1 MNKKLVAALT
11 LSALL
16 LSTNSFAANE
26 TQKLDAIKKLGLK
39 IDQSI
44 NKSNLKDEIKLQNG
58 ITLKFDKE
66 GKLIGI
72 DALSS
77 TEKLLSGKSDA
88 NFEDYLNSTISK
100 LQKDG
105 YIPKE
110 YKLVDKQDILDNGYK
125 VVFEKENSFNVKNPY
140 NIITVSF
147 DKKTNELKTFNKI
160 EKFEVTKAPS
170 VKIEDAKKVAIEKL
184 KGIKDFDETKIKSE
198 TTVVDIDKLPTKFT
212 QNKGLAVSHV
222 FEYEGTKVYVDAN
235 TKELLGADKL
245 KSNDDTQSKKQYLV
259 SRIYGKDRIDTSI
272 QIAKSYIKT
281 SEFAILANQNN
292 FPDSLSAT
300 VLSKKYNAPILLTDA
315 IKADKGL
322 IQEIKRL
329 QTKYFVKIGGEKSI
343 SNEVATQLLPKES
356 KVKSYKG
363 ADRYATNAEII
374 KEFKDA
380 DTCIIAS
387 GENFADSLSIGAF
400 ATKNGYPIV
409 LVQKDKINDV
419 TKQALKDS
427 KIKKCYIVG
436 GENSVS
442 KSLEKEL
449 PQVIERISGND
460 RYETSLKIA
469 DKFYKDA
476 QGAYLASGEVF
487 ADSLAINPI
496 AARFDVP
503 LILTPKDKLP
513 QKTQQY
519 LEKSKIVQVAII
531 GGEKTVSKQIQ
542 QELAKTNPNVAT
554 SVTFTY
560 TKDGKKITRELTN
573 AEANELAKLMNENKK
588 HVTGER
594 LKSIFD
600 NYFTLVG
607 ANGKTKVAVSVNI
620 DKDEVVIDD
629 AILEKGAKL
638 NKDNDLAK
646 QYIKF
651 IENLQQN

>member
-1 MNKKLVAALT
+1 MNKKIIVGLMITAT
-11 LSALL
+11 F
-16 LSTNSFAANE
+16 LSTTSLASNE
-26 TQKLDAIKKLGLK
+26 SKKLETLKNFDLK
-39 IDQSI
+39 IDEQI
-44 NKSNLKDEIKLQNG
+44 DKNNLKDEIVLQNG
-58 ITLKFDKE
+58 VRLKFDEK
-66 GKLIGI
+66 GNLIEY
-72 DALSS
+72 DALNNTAKIRTRSV
-77 TEKLLSGKSDA
+77 DA
-88 NFEDYLNSTISK
+88 NFGDYLNSTIAK

-105 YIPKE
+105 YIPKK

-140 NIITVSF
+140 NIIIVSF

-160 EKFEVTKAPS
+160 EKFEVTKAPTA
-170 VKIEDAKKVAIEKL
+170 KLEDAKKVAIEKL
-184 KGIKDFDETKIKSE
+184 KSIKDFDETKVKSE
-198 TTVVDIDKLPTKFT
+198 TSVINIDNLSTKFT
-212 QNKGLAVSHV
+212 KNKGLVVAYV

-235 TKELLGADKL
+235 TKELLGEDKL
-245 KSNDDTQSKKQYLV
+245 KSDDNTQSTKQYVV

-272 QIAKSYIKT
+272 QIAKSYIKS

-300 VLSKKYNAPILLTDA
+300 VLSKKFNAPILLTDA
-315 IKADKGL
+315 KTADKGL

-343 SNEVATQLLPKES
+343 SNEVAKQLLPEKS
-356 KVKSYKG
+356 KVRSFKG

-387 GENFADSLSIGAF
+387 GENFADSLSIGAY

-409 LVQKDKINDV
+409 LVQKNKINDV

-449 PQVIERISGND
+449 PQVIERIAGND

-476 QGAYLASGEVF
+476 EGAYLASGEVF

-496 AARFDVP
+496 AAKFDVP

-513 QKTQQY
+513 QKTLEY
-519 LEKSKIVQVAII
+519 LEKSKIIQVAII

-542 QELAKTNPNVAT
+542 QELAKNNQEVAT
-554 SVTFTY
+554 TVTFTY
-560 TKDGKKITRELTN
+560 TKDGKKVTRELTN
-573 AEANELAKLMNENKK
+573 AEANELAKLMKEHDKYVK
-588 HVTGER
+588 DPR

-607 ANGKTKVAVSVNI
+607 NNGRTKVAVSVNI
-620 DKDEVVIDD
+620 EKDEVVIDD
-629 AILEKGAKL
+629 AILKKGATL
-638 NKDNDLAK
+638 NKDNELAK

-651 IENLQQN
+651 IENLKQK

>member
-1 MNKKLVAALT
+1 MNKKIIVGLMITAT
-11 LSALL
+11 F
-16 LSTNSFAANE
+16 LSTTSLASNE
-26 TQKLDAIKKLGLK
+26 SKKLETLKNFDLK
-39 IDQSI
+39 IDEQI
-44 NKSNLKDEIKLQNG
+44 DKNNLKDEIVMQNG
-58 ITLKFDKE
+58 VRLKFDEK
-66 GKLIGI
+66 GNLIEY
-72 DALSS
+72 DALNNTAKIRTRSVDV
-77 TEKLLSGKSDA
+77 K
-88 NFEDYLNSTISK
+88 FEDYLNSTISK
-100 LQKDG
+100 LKKDG
-105 YIPKE
+105 YIPE
-110 YKLVDKQDILDNGYK
+110 GYKLVDQQDILDNGYK

-160 EKFEVTKAPS
+160 GDFEVTKAPT
-170 VKIEDAKKVAIEKL
+170 VKLEDAKKIATDKL
-184 KGIKDFDETKIKSE
+184 KSIKDFDESKVKSE
-198 TTVVDIDKLPTKFT
+198 TSVINIDTLSTKFT
-212 QNKGLAVSHV
+212 QSKGLVVAYV
-222 FEYEGTKVYVDAN
+222 FEYEDTKVYVDAN
-235 TKELLGADKL
+235 TKEFLGADKL
-245 KSNDDTQSKKQYLV
+245 KANTEKQFIV

-315 IKADKGL
+315 IKADKSL

-329 QTKYFVKIGGEKSI
+329 QTKNFIKIGGENSI
-343 SNEVATQLLPKES
+343 SNKVATELLPEGS
-356 KVKSYKG
+356 KVRSFKG

-419 TKQALKDS
+419 TKQALKNT
-427 KIKKCYIVG
+427 KIKKYYIVG

-449 PQVIERISGND
+449 PQVIERIAGND

-469 DKFYKDA
+469 DKFYKNA

-513 QKTQQY
+513 QKTLEY
-519 LEKSKIVQVAII
+519 LDNSKIVQIAII

-542 QELAKTNPNVAT
+542 QELVKTNPNVAT
-554 SVTFTY
+554 SVKFTY
-560 TKDGKKITRELTN
+560 TKDGKKVTRELTN
-573 AEANELAKLMNENKK
+573 TEANELAKLMNENKK
-588 HVTGER
+588 YVTGER

-607 ANGKTKVAVSVNI
+607 ANGRTKVAVSVNI
-620 DKDEVVIDD
+620 GKDEVVIDD
-629 AILEKGAKL
+629 AITEKGATL

>member
-1 MNKKLVAALT
+1 MNKKILAGVLLT
-11 LSALL
+11 SLL
-16 LSTNSFAANE
+16 IGTNSFAANE
-26 TQKLDAIKKLGLK
+26 TKKIDTLEDFGLKLDSKLDK
-39 IDQSI
+39 T
-44 NKSNLKDEIKLQNG
+44 NLADEIKLENG
-58 ITLKFDKE
+58 VTLKFDKD
-66 GKLIGI
+66 GKLVLLDG
-72 DALSS
+72 LSA
-77 TEKLLSGKSDA
+77 KADILKAKSDEK
-88 NFEDYLNSTISK
+88 FEDYKNKTLDMLK
-100 LQKDG
+100 KEG

-125 VVFEKENSFNVKNPY
+125 VVFEKENSYNIKNPY

-160 EKFEVTKAPS
+160 EKFEVTKAPTA
-170 VKIEDAKKVAIEKL
+170 KLADAKKVAIEKL
-184 KGIKDFDETKIKSE
+184 KSIKDFDETKIKSE
-198 TTVVDIDKLPTKFT
+198 TSVINIDNLPTKFT
-212 QNKGLAVSHV
+212 KSKGLVVAYV
-222 FEYEGTKVYVDAN
+222 FEYEDTKVYVDAN

-245 KSNDDTQSKKQYLV
+245 KTNENTQSTKPYVV

-315 IKADKGL
+315 KRADKSL

-343 SNEVATQLLPKES
+343 SNEVAKQLLPEKS
-356 KVKSYKG
+356 KVRSFKG

-387 GENFADSLSIGAF
+387 GENFADSLSIGAY

-409 LVQKDKINDV
+409 LVQKNKINDV
-419 TKQALKDS
+419 TKQALKNS

-449 PQVIERISGND
+449 PQVIERIAGND

-476 QGAYLASGEVF
+476 EGAYLASGEVF

-496 AARFDVP
+496 AAKFDVP

-513 QKTQQY
+513 QKTFEY
-519 LEKSKIVQVAII
+519 LEKSKIIQVAII

-542 QELAKTNPNVAT
+542 QKLAKNNQEVAT
-554 SVTFTY
+554 TVTFTY
-560 TKDGKKITRELTN
+560 TKDGKKVTRELTN
-573 AEANELAKLMNENKK
+573 AEANELAKLMNEHDKYVKNP
-588 HVTGER
+588 R
-594 LKSIFD
+594 LKSIFN

-607 ANGKTKVAVSVNI
+607 ANGRTKVAVSVNI
-620 DKDEVVIDD
+620 
-629 AILEKGAKL
+629 EKMKS
-638 NKDNDLAK
+638 
-646 QYIKF
+646 
-651 IENLQQN
+651 

>member
-1 MNKKLVAALT
+1 MNKKIIVGLMITAT
-11 LSALL
+11 F
-16 LSTNSFAANE
+16 LSTTSLASNE
-26 TQKLDAIKKLGLK
+26 SKKLETLKNFDLK
-39 IDQSI
+39 IDEQI
-44 NKSNLKDEIKLQNG
+44 DKNNLKDEIVLQNG
-58 ITLKFDKE
+58 VRLKFDEK
-66 GKLIGI
+66 GNLIEY
-72 DALSS
+72 DALNNTAKIRTRSV
-77 TEKLLSGKSDA
+77 DA
-88 NFEDYLNSTISK
+88 NFGDYLNSTISK
-100 LQKDG
+100 LQKEG

-140 NIITVSF
+140 NIIIVSF

-160 EKFEVTKAPS
+160 GDFEVTKKPTI
-170 VKIEDAKKVAIEKL
+170 KIEDAKKVAIEKL
-184 KGIKDFDETKIKSE
+184 KSIKDFDETKVKSE
-198 TTVVDIDKLPTKFT
+198 TSVINIDNLSTKFT
-212 QNKGLAVSHV
+212 KNKGLVVAYV
-222 FEYEGTKVYVDAN
+222 FEYEDTKVYVDAN
-235 TKELLGADKL
+235 TKELLGSDKL
-245 KSNDDTQSKKQYLV
+245 KSNANTQSTKPYVV

-272 QIAKSYIKT
+272 QIAKSYIKS

-300 VLSKKYNAPILLTDA
+300 VLSKKFNAPILLTDA
-315 IKADKGL
+315 KTADKGL

-343 SNEVATQLLPKES
+343 SNEVATQLLPEGS

-387 GENFADSLSIGAF
+387 GENFADSLSIGAY

-409 LVQKDKINDV
+409 LVQKNKINDV
-419 TKQALKDS
+419 TKQALKNS

-436 GENSVS
+436 GENSIS

-449 PQVIERISGND
+449 PQVIERIAGND

-476 QGAYLASGEVF
+476 EGAYLASGEVF

-496 AARFDVP
+496 AAKFDVP

-513 QKTQQY
+513 QKTFEY
-519 LEKSKIVQVAII
+519 LEKSKIIQVAII

-542 QELAKTNPNVAT
+542 QELAKTNQEVAT
-554 SVTFTY
+554 SVQFTY
-560 TKDGKKITRELTN
+560 TKDGKKVTRELTN
-573 AEANELAKLMNENKK
+573 AEADELAKLMNEHDKYVK
-588 HVTGER
+588 DQR
-594 LKSIFD
+594 LKSIFN

-607 ANGKTKVAVSVNI
+607 ANGRTKVAVSVNI
-620 DKDEVVIDD
+620 EKNEVVIDD
-629 AILEKGAKL
+629 AILEKGATL
-638 NKDNDLAK
+638 NKDNELAK

-651 IENLQQN
+651 IENLKQN

>member
-1 MNKKLVAALT
+1 MNKKILAGVLLT
-11 LSALL
+11 SLL
-16 LSTNSFAANE
+16 IGTNSFAANE
-26 TQKLDAIKKLGLK
+26 TKKIDTLEDFGLKLDSKLDK
-39 IDQSI
+39 T
-44 NKSNLKDEIKLQNG
+44 NLADEIKLENG
-58 ITLKFDKE
+58 VTLKFDKD
-66 GKLIGI
+66 GKLVLLDG
-72 DALSS
+72 LSA
-77 TEKLLSGKSDA
+77 KADILKAKSDDK
-88 NFEDYLNSTISK
+88 FEDYLNSTISK
-100 LQKDG
+100 LQKEG
-105 YIPKE
+105 YIQKE
-110 YKLVDKQDILDNGYK
+110 YKLVDEQDILDNGYK

-147 DKKTNELKTFNKI
+147 DKKTNELKTFNRI
-160 EKFEVTKAPS
+160 GDFEVTKAPT
-170 VKIEDAKKVAIEKL
+170 VKLEDAKKVAIEKL
-184 KGIKDFDETKIKSE
+184 KSIKDFDETKIKSE
-198 TTVVDIDKLPTKFT
+198 TSVINIDNLPTKFT
-212 QNKGLAVSHV
+212 KNKGLVVAYV

-245 KSNDDTQSKKQYLV
+245 KSNGNTKSTKPYVV
-259 SRIYGKDRIDTSI
+259 SRIFGKDRIDTSI

-315 IKADKGL
+315 KKSDKSL

-343 SNEVATQLLPKES
+343 SNEVAKQLLPEKS
-356 KVKSYKG
+356 KVRSFKG

-387 GENFADSLSIGAF
+387 GENFADSLSIGAY

-409 LVQKDKINDV
+409 LVQKNKINDV

-436 GENSVS
+436 GENSIS

-449 PQVIERISGND
+449 PQVIERIAGND

-476 QGAYLASGEVF
+476 EGAYLASGEVF

-496 AARFDVP
+496 AAKFDVP

-513 QKTQQY
+513 QKTLEY
-519 LEKSKIVQVAII
+519 LEKSKIIQVAII

-542 QELAKTNPNVAT
+542 QELDKTNPNVVT
-554 SVTFTY
+554 SVKFTY
-560 TKDGKKITRELTN
+560 TKDGKKVTRELTN
-573 AEANELAKLMNENKK
+573 AEAKVLAKLMKEHDKYVK
-588 HVTGER
+588 DKR
-594 LKSIFD
+594 LKSIFN

-607 ANGKTKVAVSVNI
+607 ANGRTKVAVSVNI
-620 DKDEVVIDD
+620 EKDEVVIDD
-629 AILEKGAKL
+629 AINEKGATL
-638 NKDNDLAK
+638 NKDNELAK

-651 IENLQQN
+651 IENLKQN

>member
-1 MNKKLVAALT
+1 MNKKIVAALT

-16 LSTNSFAANE
+16 LSTNSFASNE
-26 TQKLDAIKKLGLK
+26 KQKLDAIEKLGLK

-44 NKSNLKDEIKLQNG
+44 DKTNLADEIKLQNG

-66 GKLIGI
+66 GKLVGI

-77 TEKLLSGKSDA
+77 TEKLLSGKSDDK
-88 NFEDYLNSTISK
+88 FEDYLNNTIAK
-100 LQKDG
+100 LKKDG
-105 YIPKE
+105 YIPE
-110 YKLVDKQDILDNGYK
+110 GYKLVDKQDILDNGYK

-170 VKIEDAKKVAIEKL
+170 VKLEDAKKIAIEKL
-184 KGIKDFDETKIKSE
+184 KSIKDFDETKVESE
-198 TTVVDIDKLPTKFT
+198 TTVVDIDKLPTKFA
-212 QNKGLAVSHV
+212 QNKGLKVSYV

-235 TKELLGADKL
+235 TNELLGADKL
-245 KSNDDTQSKKQYLV
+245 KSDDNTQSTKQYVV
-259 SRIYGKDRIDTSI
+259 SRINGKDRIDTSI
-272 QIAKSYIKT
+272 QIAKSYIKS

-315 IKADKGL
+315 TTADKGL

-343 SNEVATQLLPKES
+343 SNEVATQLLPEGS

-387 GENFADSLSIGAF
+387 GENFADSLSIGAY

-409 LVQKDKINDV
+409 LVQKNKINDV

-449 PQVIERISGND
+449 PQVIERIAGND

-519 LEKSKIVQVAII
+519 LENSKIIQVAII
-531 GGEKTVSKQIQ
+531 GGEKTVSKEIQ
-542 QELAKTNPNVAT
+542 QELAKNNPNVAT
-554 SVTFTY
+554 SVKLTY
-560 TKDGKKITRELTN
+560 TKDGKKVTRELTN

-600 NYFTLVG
+600 NYFTLVA

-620 DKDEVVIDD
+620 EKDEVVIDD
-629 AILEKGAKL
+629 AILEKGATL
-638 NKDNDLAK
+638 NKDNELAK

>member
-1 MNKKLVAALT
+1 MNKKILAGVLLT
-11 LSALL
+11 SLL
-16 LSTNSFAANE
+16 IGTNSFAANE
-26 TQKLDAIKKLGLK
+26 TKKIDTLEDFGLKLDSKLDK
-39 IDQSI
+39 T
-44 NKSNLKDEIKLQNG
+44 NLADEIKLENG
-58 ITLKFDKE
+58 VTLKFDKE

-72 DALSS
+72 NALSS
-77 TEKLLSGKSDA
+77 TEKLLSGKSDDK
-88 NFEDYLNSTISK
+88 FEDYLNNTITK
-100 LQKDG
+100 LKKDG
-105 YIPKE
+105 YIPE
-110 YKLVDKQDILDNGYK
+110 GYKLVDQQDILDNGYK

-147 DKKTNELKTFNKI
+147 DKKTNELKTFNRI
-160 EKFEVTKAPS
+160 GDFEVTKAPTA
-170 VKIEDAKKVAIEKL
+170 KLEDAKKVAIEKL
-184 KGIKDFDETKIKSE
+184 KSIKDFDETKVKSE
-198 TTVVDIDKLPTKFT
+198 TSVINIDNLPTKFT
-212 QNKGLAVSHV
+212 KNKGLVVAYV
-222 FEYEGTKVYVDAN
+222 FEYEDTKVYVDAN

-245 KSNDDTQSKKQYLV
+245 KSNGNTQSKKPYVV

-315 IKADKGL
+315 IKADKSL

-343 SNEVATQLLPKES
+343 SNEVAKQLLPEKS
-356 KVKSYKG
+356 KVRSFKG

-387 GENFADSLSIGAF
+387 GENFADSLSIGAY

-409 LVQKDKINDV
+409 LVQKNKINDV

-449 PQVIERISGND
+449 PQVIERIAGND

-476 QGAYLASGEVF
+476 EGAYLASGEVF

-496 AARFDVP
+496 AAKFDVP

-513 QKTQQY
+513 QKTLEY
-519 LEKSKIVQVAII
+519 LEKSKIIQVAII

-542 QELAKTNPNVAT
+542 QELAKNNQEVAT
-554 SVTFTY
+554 TVTFTY
-560 TKDGKKITRELTN
+560 TKDGKKVTRELTN
-573 AEANELAKLMNENKK
+573 AEANELSKLMNEHGKYVK
-588 HVTGER
+588 DQR

-607 ANGKTKVAVSVNI
+607 ANGRTKVAVSVNI
-620 DKDEVVIDD
+620 EKDEVEIDD
-629 AILEKGAKL
+629 AITEKGAIL
-638 NKDNDLAK
+638 NKDNGLAK

-651 IENLQQN
+651 IENLKQN

>member
-1 MNKKLVAALT
+1 MNKKILAG
-11 LSALL
+11 LL
-16 LSTNSFAANE
+16 LTSLLIGTNSFAANE
-26 TQKLDAIKKLGLK
+26 TKKLDAIEKLGLK

-44 NKSNLKDEIKLQNG
+44 DKTNLADEIKLQNK

-66 GKLIGI
+66 GKLVGI

-77 TEKLLSGKSDA
+77 TEKLLSGKSDDK
-88 NFEDYLNSTISK
+88 FEDYLNNTITK
-100 LQKDG
+100 LKKDG
-105 YIPKE
+105 YIPE
-110 YKLVDKQDILDNGYK
+110 GYKLVDKQNILDNGYK

-147 DKKTNELKTFNKI
+147 DKKTNEFKTFNKI
-160 EKFEVTKAPS
+160 EDFEVTKAPTA
-170 VKIEDAKKVAIEKL
+170 KLEDAKKVAIEKL
-184 KGIKDFDETKIKSE
+184 KSIKDFDETKVKSE
-198 TTVVDIDKLPTKFT
+198 TSVINIDNLSTKFT
-212 QNKGLAVSHV
+212 KNKGLVVAYV
-222 FEYEGTKVYVDAN
+222 FEYEDTKVYVDAN

-245 KSNDDTQSKKQYLV
+245 KSNGNTQSTKQYVV
-259 SRIYGKDRIDTSI
+259 SRINGKNRIDTSI
-272 QIAKSYIKT
+272 QIAKSYIKS

-315 IKADKGL
+315 KTADKGL

-343 SNEVATQLLPKES
+343 SNKVANQLLPKGS
-356 KVKSYKG
+356 KVRSFKG
-363 ADRYATNAEII
+363 SDRYATNAEII
-374 KEFKDA
+374 KEYKDA

-409 LVQKDKINDV
+409 LVQKNKINDV
-419 TKQALKDS
+419 TKKALKNT

-449 PQVIERISGND
+449 PQVIERIAGND

-476 QGAYLASGEVF
+476 KGAYLASGEVF

-496 AARFDVP
+496 AAKFNVP

-513 QKTQQY
+513 QKTLEY
-519 LEKSKIVQVAII
+519 LEKSKIIQVAII
-531 GGEKTVSKQIQ
+531 GGEKTVSKEIQ
-542 QELAKTNPNVAT
+542 QELAKNNQEVAT

-560 TKDGKKITRELTN
+560 TKDGKKVTRKLTN
-573 AEANELAKLMNENKK
+573 AEANELAKLMNEHDKYVK
-588 HVTGER
+588 DQR

-620 DKDEVVIDD
+620 EKDEVVIDD
-629 AILEKGAKL
+629 AITEKGATLK
-638 NKDNDLAK
+638 KDNELAK

-651 IENLQQN
+651 IENLKQN

>member
-1 MNKKLVAALT
+1 MNKKILAGVLLTSLLVG
-11 LSALL
+11 
-16 LSTNSFAANE
+16 TNSFAANE
-26 TQKLDAIKKLGLK
+26 TKKIDTLEDFGLKLDSKLDK
-39 IDQSI
+39 T
-44 NKSNLKDEIKLQNG
+44 NLADEIKLENG
-58 ITLKFDKE
+58 VTLKFDKD

-72 DALSS
+72 NALSS
-77 TEKLLSGKSDA
+77 TEKLLSGKSDEK
-88 NFEDYLNSTISK
+88 FEDYKNKTLDMLK
-100 LQKDG
+100 KEG

-110 YKLVDKQDILDNGYK
+110 YKLVDEQDILDNGYK

-140 NIITVSF
+140 NIITISF

-160 EKFEVTKAPS
+160 EKFEVTKAPTA
-170 VKIEDAKKVAIEKL
+170 KLEDAKKVAIEKL
-184 KGIKDFDETKIKSE
+184 KSIKDFDGTKVKSE
-198 TTVVDIDKLPTKFT
+198 TSVINIDNLPTKFT
-212 QNKGLAVSHV
+212 KNKGLVVAYV

-245 KSNDDTQSKKQYLV
+245 KSNGNTKSTKPYVV

-315 IKADKGL
+315 KKSDKSL

-343 SNEVATQLLPKES
+343 SNEVAKQLLPEKS
-356 KVKSYKG
+356 KVRSFKG

-387 GENFADSLSIGAF
+387 GENFADSLSIGAY

-409 LVQKDKINDV
+409 LVQKNKINDV
-419 TKQALKDS
+419 TKQALKNS

-449 PQVIERISGND
+449 PQVIERIAGND

-476 QGAYLASGEVF
+476 EGAYLASGEVF

-496 AARFDVP
+496 AAKFDVP

-513 QKTQQY
+513 QKTLEY
-519 LEKSKIVQVAII
+519 LEKSKIIQVAII

-542 QELAKTNPNVAT
+542 QELAKNNQEVVKT
-554 SVTFTY
+554 VTFTY
-560 TKDGKKITRELTN
+560 TKNGKKVTRELTN
-573 AEANELAKLMNENKK
+573 AEANELAKLMNEHDKYVK
-588 HVTGER
+588 DQR

-607 ANGKTKVAVSVNI
+607 ANGRTKVAVSVNI
-620 DKDEVVIDD
+620 EKDEVEIDD
-629 AILEKGAKL
+629 AITEKGAIL
-638 NKDNDLAK
+638 NKDNGLAK

-651 IENLQQN
+651 IENLKQN